1 MTMGAT
7 AHLDFI
13 AAAYAA
19 AVIVIGGL
27 VAWVAADFR
36 AQQKHLGELET
47 QGVSRRSAAAR
58 ADSATGDEK
67 AGEKAKEQ
75 A

>member
-1 MTMGAT
+1 MTTT

-19 AVIVIGGL
+19 AAIVIGAL
-27 VAWVAADFR
+27 IAWVMLDYR
-36 AQQKHLGELET
+36 AQRRVLAELET
-47 QGVSRRSAAAR
+47 QGFTRRSAPAR
-58 ADSATGDEK
+58 SGPAMGHAKE
-67 AGEKAKEQ
+67 AAKEQ

>member
-13 AAAYAA
+13 AAAYVA

-36 AQQKHLGELET
+36 TQQKLLAELET
-47 QGVSRRSAAAR
+47 QGVGRRSAAAK
-58 ADSATGDEK
+58 AGSAAGDEK
-67 AGEKAKEQ
+67 AGIKAKEQ

>member
-1 MTMGAT
+1 MATT

-13 AAAYAA
+13 LAAYAA

-27 VAWVAADFR
+27 IAWVTLDYR
-36 AQQKHLGELET
+36 AQQRTLAQLET
-47 QGVSRRSAAAR
+47 QGFVRRSAAAR
-58 ADSATGDEK
+58 AGQEM
-67 AGEKAKEQ
+67 EQAKEQ